1 MRPWQYE
8 IETPPQDLSSP
19 RMHLLCPHA
28 AQNPVRSFVLRQ
40 TTADFID
47 AMAYFRHRKHKN
59 RMPTT
64 NNLLL
69 QAATFKHKSTF
80 PSIEAQRQGTATI
93 TLQPSR
99 TARCVPNQFYHCC
112 PAASS
117 TARTYEGGML
127 HPIKLALGSPAALVG
142 SWLAH

>member
-1 MRPWQYE
+1 
-8 IETPPQDLSSP
+8 
-19 RMHLLCPHA
+19 MHLLCPNA
-28 AQNPVRSFVLRQ
+28 VQNAVRSLVLRQ
-40 TTADFID
+40 ATADFID

-59 RMPTT
+59 TMLPT
-64 NNLLL
+64 NKLLL
-69 QAATFKHKSTF
+69 QAATFKHNSTF
-80 PSIEAQRQGTATI
+80 LSIEAQRQGTATI

-117 TARTYEGGML
+117 TARTNEGGML

-142 SWLAH
+142 FWLVH